1 MRLVKLVLCALALS
15 VAGTGQALAQ
25 ETGFE
30 ARGGA
35 DWTTAEEEQD
45 YLAQLDEAERRLEV
59 SQIGTTKQGRPIQ
72 LVQVDARRPRPQER
86 VARRS
91 SILFVCSQH
100 GDEPSGREACLQLMR
115 DVATSDDPE
124 LVADLRR
131 TTLLFIPNANPD
143 GRAANTRENAD
154 GVDVNR
160 DHLAYATNEGR
171 AIGETVRD
179 YKPDLVHD
187 LHEFNSVPEVYD
199 RQLLYLW
206 PRNLNAD
213 QTVHDLSEQLST
225 EYVKEGVEEAG
236 YSTGVYGIWLRNGQ
250 PLAQVAGDQDER
262 ILRNSSG
269 LRHSLGILVET
280 NLDPT
285 TPEEEADVK
294 VLNLRRVDSQIVAA
308 EESLNFFSELAVEV
322 RRATRRAPR
331 LKTIEGL
338 EQEEPVFFGG
348 ADNVLPDADELDL
361 TPPCRYDLD
370 ATQAA
375 AAAPLFD
382 VHDIQTEPLA
392 GGGVS
397 VPLGQPAEPFIPLV
411 LDARALHSPFDLPE
425 VEVCG

>member
-1 MRLVKLVLCALALS
+1 M
-15 VAGTGQALAQ
+15 
-25 ETGFE
+25 
-30 ARGGA
+30 
-35 DWTTAEEEQD
+35 
-45 YLAQLDEAERRLEV
+45 
-59 SQIGTTKQGRPIQ
+59 
-72 LVQVDARRPRPQER
+72 
-86 VARRS
+86 
-91 SILFVCSQH
+91 
-100 GDEPSGREACLQLMR
+100 
-115 DVATSDDPE
+115 
-124 LVADLRR
+124 
-131 TTLLFIPNANPD
+131 FIPNANPD

-338 EQEEPVFFGG
+338 ERRSRCSSG
-348 ADNVLPDADELDL
+348 AP
-361 TPPCRYDLD
+361 TTCCRMRMSW
-370 ATQAA
+370 T
-375 AAAPLFD
+375 
-382 VHDIQTEPLA
+382 
-392 GGGVS
+392 
-397 VPLGQPAEPFIPLV
+397 
-411 LDARALHSPFDLPE
+411 
-425 VEVCG
+425 

>member
-1 MRLVKLVLCALALS
+1 MRLVKVVLCALALS

>member
-35 DWTTAEEEQD
+35 DWTTAEEEQH